1 MKTEIGDILKNR
13 VTGEFYKVKNITME
27 KVILESEN
35 TPNKAWYGDKE
46 CLELLY
52 EEAENQGG

>member
-1 MKTEIGDILKNR
+1 VKTEIGDILKNR
-13 VTGEFYKVKNITME
+13 LTGEFYRVKNIQIE

-52 EEAENQGG
+52 EKAEDQGG